1 MNTIRPH
8 VRGTALL
15 VFIITLCFAIP
26 KATADIRE
34 DFSFW
39 ITLESVEKIG
49 EGTSALTGRVA
60 GLPVR
65 ILLNNATTVHDAAG
79 QPVDPYAIGVG
90 AIVLVRADWGREGL
104 VARAISVSNEDEM
117 VMTGVLEFASADRI
131 RVSNTDLRRSE
142 LTSLDPSAS
151 PGQLVVAHIRFDPD
165 GGMTA
170 ISLQAQ
176 PSLRLY
182 GRITRVQKT
191 GASEGIVQVAS
202 KSVRVTQSS
211 ALLAAGDVKL
221 SFDDLKEGQYVDLS
235 GEINNGLVTAR
246 KILVSNPQEVI
257 IFGKITAFNSRSVSV
272 KGEEGVC
279 IVRMDPHTEVLGTLA
294 LNAPVGIRTV
304 LQGDSSLL
312 AARIMVSERGAGIS
326 SVRGVI
332 ASLGNGFFMVGAV
345 KVSVNAQTVII
356 SKEGTLSFAELK
368 VGDQVAAVGSKQS
381 DGSLLAA
388 KVEVSRPQPVF
399 SNVQG
404 TITSLGNSFFMVGA
418 VKVSVGTQTVIVSKG
433 RTLSFSDLKAGDQV
447 YAAGIKQADGSLLA
461 AKIEVFTPAPV
472 VSTVRGVIVSLDN
485 GFFMVGAV
493 KVSINAQTVIV
504 SKGKTLSF
512 ADLKV
517 GDQVAAVGSKQPDGS
532 LVATKIEVA
541 VPQPAVSTIQGTITG
556 LGNSFFIVGSLQVNV
571 SAQTVIV
578 SKGKALSFADLKI
591 GDQIFAA
598 GNRQADGSLL
608 ALKIEVATPKR

>member
-1 MNTIRPH
+1 MNTKQFRICGI
-8 VRGTALL
+8 VL
-15 VFIITLCFAIP
+15 VVLIVTLSFAVP

-39 ITLESVEKIG
+39 ITLESIEKIG

-79 QPVDPYAIGVG
+79 QPVDPYVIGVG

-131 RVSNTDLRRSE
+131 RVSSTDLRRSE

-202 KSVRVTQSS
+202 KSVRVTPTA

-257 IFGKITAFNSRSVSV
+257 ITGKITAFNSRSVSV
-272 KGEEGVC
+272 KGAEGVC

-312 AARIMVSERGAGIS
+312 AARIMVSERGAGMN
-326 SVRGVI
+326 SVRGII

-345 KVSVNAQTVII
+345 KVSVNAQTVIVF
-356 SKEGTLSFAELK
+356 KGT
-368 VGDQVAAVGSKQS
+368 
-381 DGSLLAA
+381 
-388 KVEVSRPQPVF
+388 
-399 SNVQG
+399 
-404 TITSLGNSFFMVGA
+404 
-418 VKVSVGTQTVIVSKG
+418 
-433 RTLSFSDLKAGDQV
+433 
-447 YAAGIKQADGSLLA
+447 
-461 AKIEVFTPAPV
+461 
-472 VSTVRGVIVSLDN
+472 
-485 GFFMVGAV
+485 
-493 KVSINAQTVIV
+493 
-504 SKGKTLSF
+504 TLSF

-541 VPQPAVSTIQGTITG
+541 VPQPAVNTIQGKITG
-556 LGNSFFIVGSLQVNV
+556 LGNSFFMVGSVKIYV
-571 SAQTVIV
+571 STETKILFQ
-578 SKGKALSFADLKI
+578 GRMLSFGELKI
-591 GDQIFAA
+591 GDQVFAA
-598 GNRQADGSLL
+598 GNKQPDGSLQ
-608 ALKIEVATPKR
+608 AIKIEVAATKR

>member
-1 MNTIRPH
+1 MNTRQYR
-8 VRGTALL
+8 VRGTALVVL
-15 VFIITLCFAIP
+15 IVTLCFAVP

-39 ITLESVEKIG
+39 ITLESIERIG

-65 ILLNNATTVHDAAG
+65 ILLNDTTTVHDAAG

-104 VARAISVSNEDEM
+104 IARAVSVSNEDEM
-117 VMTGVLEFASADRI
+117 VMTGVLEYASADRI

-151 PGQLVVAHIRFDPD
+151 PGQLVVARIRFDPD
-165 GGMTA
+165 GGMTV

-182 GRITRVQKT
+182 GRISRVQKT
-191 GASEGIVQVAS
+191 GATEGIVQVAS
-202 KSVRVTQSS
+202 KSVRVTQS
-211 ALLAAGDVKL
+211 AVLLAAGDVKL

-235 GEINNGLVTAR
+235 GEISNGLVTAR

-257 IFGKITAFNSRSVSV
+257 ITGKITAFNSKSVSV
-272 KGEEGVC
+272 KGEEGIC
-279 IVRMDPHTEVLGTLA
+279 IIRMDPHTEVLGTLA

-312 AARIMVSERGAGIS
+312 AARIMVSERTAGMN
-326 SVRGVI
+326 SVRGII

-356 SKEGTLSFAELK
+356 SKEGTLSFADLK
-368 VGDQVAAVGSKQS
+368 V
-381 DGSLLAA
+381 
-388 KVEVSRPQPVF
+388 
-399 SNVQG
+399 
-404 TITSLGNSFFMVGA
+404 
-418 VKVSVGTQTVIVSKG
+418 
-433 RTLSFSDLKAGDQV
+433 GDQV
-447 YAAGIKQADGSLLA
+447 YAAGTKQADGSLLA
-461 AKIEVFTPAPV
+461 AKIEVYTPAPV
-472 VSTVRGVIVSLDN
+472 ISTVRGAIAALGN
-485 GFFMVGAV
+485 GFFMVGSV
-493 KVSINAQTVIV
+493 RVSISAQTVIV

-532 LVATKIEVA
+532 LAATKIEVA
-541 VPQPAVSTIQGTITG
+541 VPVLAVSTVQGTITS
-556 LGNSFFIVGSLQVNV
+556 LGNSFFMVGSAKIYV
-571 SAQTVIV
+571 STETKILFQGRT
-578 SKGKALSFADLKI
+578 LSFGELKI
-591 GDQIFAA
+591 GDQVFAA
-598 GNRQADGSLL
+598 GNKQPDGSLQ
-608 ALKIEVATPKR
+608 AIKIEVAASKR

>member
-1 MNTIRPH
+1 MNTRQYR
-8 VRGTALL
+8 VRGTALVVL
-15 VFIITLCFAIP
+15 IVTLCFAVP

-39 ITLESVEKIG
+39 ITLESIERIG

-65 ILLNNATTVHDAAG
+65 ILLNDTTTVHDAAG

-104 VARAISVSNEDEM
+104 IARAVSVSNEDEM
-117 VMTGVLEFASADRI
+117 VMTGVLEYASADRI

-142 LTSLDPSAS
+142 LTSLDPLAS
-151 PGQLVVAHIRFDPD
+151 PGQLVVARIRFDPD

-170 ISLQAQ
+170 INLQAQ

-182 GRITRVQKT
+182 GRISRVQKT
-191 GASEGIVQVAS
+191 GATEGIVQVAS
-202 KSVRVTQSS
+202 KSVRVTQS
-211 ALLAAGDVKL
+211 AVLLAAGDVKL

-235 GEINNGLVTAR
+235 GEISNGLVTAR

-257 IFGKITAFNSRSVSV
+257 ITGKITAFNSKSVSV
-272 KGEEGVC
+272 KGEEGIC
-279 IVRMDPHTEVLGTLA
+279 IIRMDPHTEVLGTLA

-312 AARIMVSERGAGIS
+312 AARIMVSERTAGMN

-356 SKEGTLSFAELK
+356 SKEGTLSFADLK
-368 VGDQVAAVGSKQS
+368 VGDQVAAVGSKQP

-388 KVEVSRPQPVF
+388 KVEVSRPQLVLG
-399 SNVQG
+399 NVQG
-404 TITSLGNSFFMVGA
+404 TIASLGNSFFMVGA
-418 VKVSVGTQTVIVSKG
+418 VQVSVSAQTVIISKG
-433 RTLSFSDLKAGDQV
+433 RTLSFSDLKVGDQV
-447 YAAGIKQADGSLLA
+447 YAAGTKQADGSLLA
-461 AKIEVFTPAPV
+461 AKIEVYTPAPV
-472 VSTVRGVIVSLDN
+472 ISTVRGAIAALGN
-485 GFFMVGAV
+485 GFFMVGSV
-493 KVSINAQTVIV
+493 RVSIGAQTVIV

-532 LVATKIEVA
+532 LAATKIEVA
-541 VPQPAVSTIQGTITG
+541 VPVLAVSTVQGTITS
-556 LGNSFFIVGSLQVNV
+556 LGNSFFMVGSAKIYV
-571 SAQTVIV
+571 STETKILFQGRT
-578 SKGKALSFADLKI
+578 LSFGELKI
-591 GDQIFAA
+591 GDQVFAA
-598 GNRQADGSLL
+598 GNKQPDGSLQ
-608 ALKIEVATPKR
+608 AIKIEVAASKR